1 MTTLR
6 PEVYA
11 IRNGRRVDVADLFDE
26 HQWRLVCARL
36 DNDEKTVSMTAEGF
50 AGKVLRHLAKI
61 TGWRTIIHKG
71 SGAGT
76 PYPWAKMC
84 LDAIEEATERDADRA
99 IVLLNL
105 IQGSARW
112 EYRPMTD
119 PNKMPLFL
127 RAMIADT
134 DQHVGYAQNKLV
146 PTGGEQNGYVPSGSL
161 KRLLEVAHATDRRP
175 AAEEPASDG
184 GPIADTPAADVQLR
198 EVQGRGVADA

>member
-6 PEVYA
+6 PEVFA
-11 IRNGRRVDVADLFDE
+11 IRNGRKVEVSDLFDD

-36 DNDEKTVSMTAEGF
+36 DDDQQTISESAEGF

-61 TGWRTIIHKG
+61 TGWVTIVHKG
-71 SGAGT
+71 NNRGT

-84 LDAIEEATERDADRA
+84 LDAIEEATDRDADRA

-112 EYRPMTD
+112 EYRPMSD
-119 PNKMPLFL
+119 ANKMPLFL

-134 DQHVGYAQNKLV
+134 NQHVGYAQNKLV
-146 PTGGEQNGYVPSGSL
+146 PTGGEQNGYTPSGSL
-161 KRLLEVAHATDRRP
+161 KKLLEVTRGGSQAGRGS
-175 AAEEPASDG
+175 AAEDG
-184 GPIADTPAADVQLR
+184 AGDQGLPR
-198 EVQGRGVADA
+198 EADARADPA